1 MTHISESFFCCCF
14 QEVLQYKLDNTVSLF
29 LVAVLEYISAD
40 ILNLAGK
47 YVLNIRHVEISKE
60 DIKIAMIADKVNE
73 NSFSSNNLIDL
84 LGLGMR
90 IIYSSR
96 QLVMKIRKVHGI

>member
-1 MTHISESFFCCCF
+1 M
-14 QEVLQYKLDNTVSLF
+14 
-29 LVAVLEYISAD
+29 AVLEYISAD

-73 NSFSSNNLIDL
+73 NSFSSNNSVDL

-90 IIYSSR
+90 IIYSFR

>member
-1 MTHISESFFCCCF
+1 M
-14 QEVLQYKLDNTVSLF
+14 VALF

-47 YVLNIRHVEISKE
+47 YVLNIRQMKISKE

-73 NSFSSNNLIDL
+73 
-84 LGLGMR
+84 
-90 IIYSSR
+90 
-96 QLVMKIRKVHGI
+96 